1 MWLVLTSGPLGLQNK
16 YRISFF
22 TEKYIYSGAHHVAT
36 GRSLAAPALKIV
48 TFLKDFNQKSI
59 LFRSPAAPDPPRA
72 SKLLLFLRISIKD
85 R

>member
-22 TEKYIYSGAHHVAT
+22 TEKYIYFGAHHVAT

-48 TFLKDFNQKSI
+48 TFLNDFN
-59 LFRSPAAPDPPRA
+59 
-72 SKLLLFLRISIKD
+72 
-85 R
+85 